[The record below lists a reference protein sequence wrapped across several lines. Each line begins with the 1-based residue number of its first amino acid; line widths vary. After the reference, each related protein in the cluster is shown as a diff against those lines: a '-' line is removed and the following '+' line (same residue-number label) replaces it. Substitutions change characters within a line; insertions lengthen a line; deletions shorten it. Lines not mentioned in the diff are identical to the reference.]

1 MPVDD
6 RKMQVVAHRFAFDDF
21 GRLVM
26 FEGQR
31 VPGFRPFE
39 FDLRNVFECS
49 VHGNKK
55 LQTVS

>member
-1 MPVDD
+1 MSKEVGAGATKRMPVDD

-39 FDLRNVFECS
+39 FDL
-49 VHGNKK
+49 
-55 LQTVS
+55 